1 MSIMEETT
9 YTTEDL
15 ALTGFKTADKIL
27 LSWGCTEQQC
37 HTILGIS
44 GLSYHKF
51 KSAPD
56 TTQLN
61 PEQFERVSH
70 LLNIHQTLRT
80 TFSTPANLSGF
91 MGMTNENAPFDGRT
105 PLAMIA
111 SGELADL
118 REVAQHIDTFKSGLP
133 GLLRAPNPC

>member
-1 MSIMEETT
+1 
-9 YTTEDL
+9 
-15 ALTGFKTADKIL
+15 
-27 LSWGCTEQQC
+27 
-37 HTILGIS
+37 
-44 GLSYHKF
+44 
-51 KSAPD
+51 
-56 TTQLN
+56 LN

-91 MGMTNENAPFDGRT
+91 MGMTNDNAPFDGRT

-133 GLLRAPNPC
+133 RLTAQSAQSILISQTKEQPIETVI